1 MGGRYADGKI
11 LLCCRGDKPNG
22 VITVSMSSRA
32 NFYAFWASVPVI
44 ITGLLLATIAV
55 FKAPWPG
62 DPELAAM
69 GQQSVSHADRMR
81 GEPHV
86 VELEQKKT
94 IAWYYRRLLDR
105 LIYDVLAMAYACV
118 LLSLWR
124 RDRRIP
130 LLLTALGG
138 IGVLYSSFIGLYLG
152 PILAVSGF
160 SLVLFGAGLS
170 WASQQRR
177 MITRTG

>member
-1 MGGRYADGKI
+1 M
-11 LLCCRGDKPNG
+11 N
-22 VITVSMSSRA
+22 V
-32 NFYAFWASVPVI
+32 YAFWASAPVI
-44 ITGLLLATIAV
+44 IIGLLLATIAL

-62 DPELAAM
+62 DPDLPAI
-69 GQQSVSHADRMR
+69 GQTISHADRMR
-81 GEPHV
+81 GEQRIMR
-86 VELEQKKT
+86 LEQKKT
-94 IAWYYRRLLDR
+94 TAWYGRRLLDR

-124 RDRRIP
+124 HDRRIP

-138 IGVLYSSFIGLYLG
+138 IGMLYSAFIGLYLG